1 MKNEPAKF
9 QPYRAR
15 TMRRDLLIAGRLD
28 ENAQTTICIV
38 CDNIDGPNE
47 TRHVRRTRELAGVVV
62 VKTPA
67 ADETMACSSSFSARL
82 DIVRGLRSVLLV
94 PIEDY

>member
-1 MKNEPAKF
+1 MSRQNFNPTRTHRSFNCK
-9 QPYRAR
+9 AR
-15 TMRRDLLIAGRLD
+15 RWMRTGKQLFVY
-28 ENAQTTICIV
+28 IV
-38 CDNIDGPNE
+38 CDNIDGPCE
-47 TRHVRRTRELAGVVV
+47 TRYVRCTRAGVAV